1 MLGLQEIFP
10 FFQSQPTIP
19 SPSMWYTISTTQKIR
34 NEGLIMSH
42 LQTLDAYF
50 SENRKKHLEE
60 LFEFLRIPSIS
71 SLSEHKQDMQTAAQW
86 LADKLQQLNIENVS
100 IDQTAGHPVVYGEW
114 LHAEGKP
121 TILFYGHYD
130 VQPVDPLHLWES
142 EPFNPVIRDNK
153 LFARGASDDKG
164 QVFMHLK
171 MIEALFATEGTLPV
185 NVKFIY
191 EGEEEIG
198 SPNLPAYV
206 EANKEK
212 LSSDLILI
220 SDTGLYAPG
229 KPAVCYG
236 LRGLT
241 GVQIDVRG
249 AKGDLHSG
257 LYGGGVQ
264 NAIHALA
271 EILASFRDEH
281 GTIQVEGFYDK
292 VLPLTEEERQAYREL
307 NFDEEALKEEIG
319 VKELF
324 GEEGFSYLEQTWAR
338 PTLEINGVFGG
349 FSGEGIKTVLP
360 AEAGAKITC
369 RLVPDQD
376 PNEIVALLKA
386 HIEKHKPKG
395 VEVTVSEFD
404 KGAPYLTPFDHPL
417 IQAAGRSYE
426 RVYNVPTAFTRGG
439 GSIPIVAAF
448 DEILALPVVL
458 MGFGLNS
465 ENFHAPNEH
474 FHLENFDKG
483 LRVLGD
489 YLYEVSNLQS

>member
-1 MLGLQEIFP
+1 M
-10 FFQSQPTIP
+10 T
-19 SPSMWYTISTTQKIR
+19 
-34 NEGLIMSH
+34 H
-42 LQTLDAYF
+42 LQALDAYF
-50 SENRKKHLEE
+50 TNHREAHLNE
-60 LFEFLRIPSIS
+60 LNEFLRISSIS
-71 SLSEHKQDMQTAAQW
+71 SLSEHKEDMQKAAEW
-86 LADKLQQLNIENVS
+86 LAHAFEKLNLENIS
-100 IDQTAGHPVVYGEW
+100 ITQTAGHPVVYADW

-130 VQPVDPLHLWES
+130 VQPVDPLHLWDS
-142 EPFNPVIRDNK
+142 EPFNPTIRDNK

-171 MIEALFATEGTLPV
+171 MIEALFATTGTLPV

-198 SPNLPAYV
+198 SPNLPAFV
-206 EANKEK
+206 EEHKEK
-212 LSSDLILI
+212 LAADLILI

-236 LRGLT
+236 LRGLA
-241 GVQIDVRG
+241 GLQIDVRG
-249 AKGDLHSG
+249 AKSDLHSG

-264 NAIHALA
+264 NAIHALT

-292 VLPLTEEERQAYREL
+292 VLPLAAEEREAYK
-307 NFDEEALKEEIG
+307 ALGFNEDDVKEEVG

-324 GEEGFSYLEQTWAR
+324 GEAGYSYLEQTWAR
-338 PTLEINGVFGG
+338 PTLEVNGVFGG

-369 RLVPDQD
+369 RLVPNQEPD
-376 PNEIVALLKA
+376 EIVALLKA
-386 HIEKHKPKG
+386 HIEKHKPVG
-395 VEVTVSEFD
+395 VEVTISEFD
-404 KGAPYLTPFDHPL
+404 KGRPYLTPFDHPF

-426 RVYNVPTAFTRGG
+426 KVYHVPTAYTRGG

-458 MGFGLNS
+458 MGFGLSS

-489 YLYEVSNLQS
+489 YLYEVAELKK

>member
-1 MLGLQEIFP
+1 
-10 FFQSQPTIP
+10 
-19 SPSMWYTISTTQKIR
+19 
-34 NEGLIMSH
+34 MSH
-42 LQTLDAYF
+42 LQAFDAYF
-50 SENRKKHLEE
+50 AANRDKHLTE
-60 LFEFLRIPSIS
+60 LNDFLRIPSIS
-71 SLSEHKQDMQTAAQW
+71 SLSEHKQDMQLAASW
-86 LADKLQQLNIENVS
+86 LAAAMKRVNLENVR
-100 IDQTAGHPVVYGEW
+100 IDETGGHPVVYGDW
-114 LHAEGKP
+114 LHAPGKP
-121 TILFYGHYD
+121 TILLYGHYD
-130 VQPVDPLHLWES
+130 VQPVDPLELWETAPF
-142 EPFNPVIRDNK
+142 EPTIRDNK

-171 MIEALFATEGTLPV
+171 TVEALFALNGELPV
-185 NVKFIY
+185 NVKFII

-198 SPNLPAYV
+198 SPNLPPYV
-206 EANKEK
+206 EKNKK
-212 LSSDLILI
+212 ALAADLILI

-241 GVQIDVRG
+241 GIQIDVRG

-264 NAIHALA
+264 NPIHAIA

-292 VLPLTEEERQAYREL
+292 VRPLTEEERQAFRDL
-307 NFDEEALKEEIG
+307 NFDEEALKEEVG

-324 GEEGFSYLEQTWAR
+324 GEAGYSYLEQTWAR
-338 PTLEINGVFGG
+338 PTLEVNGFSGG

-360 AEAGAKITC
+360 AEASAKITC

-376 PNEIVALLKA
+376 PDDIVALLRT
-386 HIEKHKPKG
+386 HVEKHKPTG
-395 VEVTVSEFD
+395 VEVTISEFD
-404 KGAPYLTPFDHPL
+404 KGAPYITPFDHPV

-426 RVYNVPTAFTRGG
+426 KVYNVPTAYTRGG

-448 DEILALPVVL
+448 DQILQLPVVL
-458 MGFGLNS
+458 MGFGLSS

-483 LRVLGD
+483 LRVLAD
-489 YLYEVSNLQS
+489 YFVEIANLKL

>member
-1 MLGLQEIFP
+1 
-10 FFQSQPTIP
+10 
-19 SPSMWYTISTTQKIR
+19 
-34 NEGLIMSH
+34 MSH
-42 LQTLDAYF
+42 LAKLNAYF
-50 SENRKKHLEE
+50 AEHRDTHLKE
-60 LFEFLRIPSIS
+60 LNDFLRIPSIS
-71 SLSEHKQDMQTAAQW
+71 SLSEHKQDMQVAASW
-86 LADKLQQLNIENVS
+86 LAAAMKRINLENIS
-100 IDQTAGHPVVYGEW
+100 IEETGGHPVVYGDW
-114 LHAEGKP
+114 LHAPGKP

-130 VQPVDPLHLWES
+130 VQPVDPLNLWETPPF
-142 EPFNPVIRDNK
+142 EPTVRDNK

-171 MIEALFATEGTLPV
+171 AIEALFALEGTLPV
-185 NVKFIY
+185 NVKFII

-198 SPNLPAYV
+198 SPNLPPYV
-206 EANKEK
+206 EKNKEK
-212 LSSDLILI
+212 LAADLILI
-220 SDTGLYAPG
+220 SDTSLYAPG

-241 GVQIDVRG
+241 GIQIDVRG

-271 EILASFRDEH
+271 DILASFRDEH
-281 GTIQVEGFYDK
+281 GTIQVEGFYDN
-292 VLPLTEEERQAYREL
+292 VRPLSEEERQAYRDL
-307 NFDEEALKEEIG
+307 NFDEEALKEEVG
-319 VKELF
+319 VKQLF
-324 GEEGFSYLEQTWAR
+324 GEKGYSYLEQTWAR
-338 PTLEINGVFGG
+338 PTLEVNGVFGG
-349 FSGEGIKTVLP
+349 FAGEGIKTVLP

-376 PNEIVALLKA
+376 PDEIVALLKA
-386 HIEKHKPKG
+386 HVEKHKPVG
-395 VEVTVSEFD
+395 VDVTISEFD
-404 KGAPYLTPFDHPL
+404 KGAPYITPFDHPV

-426 RVYNVPTAFTRGG
+426 RVYEVPTAFIRGG

-448 DEILALPVVL
+448 DQILDLPVVL
-458 MGFGLNS
+458 MGFGLTS

-489 YLYEVSNLQS
+489 YLYEVATLKL

>member
-1 MLGLQEIFP
+1 
-10 FFQSQPTIP
+10 
-19 SPSMWYTISTTQKIR
+19 
-34 NEGLIMSH
+34 MSH
-42 LQTLDAYF
+42 LEKLDAYF
-50 SENRKKHLEE
+50 TENREKHLEE

-71 SLSEHKQDMQTAAQW
+71 SLSEHKEDIQTAANW
-86 LADKLQQLNIENVS
+86 LADRLRNLNIENVS

-130 VQPVDPLHLWES
+130 VQPVDPLNLWDS
-142 EPFNPVIRDNK
+142 EPFKPEIRDNK

-206 EANKEK
+206 EENKEK
-212 LSSDLILI
+212 LAADFILI

-271 EILASFRDEH
+271 EILASFRDKH

-292 VLPLTEEERQAYREL
+292 VLPLSDEEREAYKEL

-319 VKELF
+319 VNELF
-324 GEEGFSYLEQTWAR
+324 GEQGYSYLERTWAR
-338 PTLEINGVFGG
+338 PTLEVNGVFGG

-395 VEVTVSEFD
+395 VNVTISEFD
-404 KGAPYLTPFDHPL
+404 KGAPYLTPFNHPL

-426 RVYNVPTAFTRGG
+426 RIYNVPTAFTRGG

-474 FHLENFDKG
+474 FTLENFDKG

-489 YLYEVSNLQS
+489 YLYEVADLEF

>member
-1 MLGLQEIFP
+1 
-10 FFQSQPTIP
+10 
-19 SPSMWYTISTTQKIR
+19 
-34 NEGLIMSH
+34 MSH
-42 LQTLDAYF
+42 LAKLDAYF
-50 SENRKKHLEE
+50 AQHRDTHLKE
-60 LFEFLRIPSIS
+60 LNDFLRIPSIS
-71 SLSEHKQDMQTAAQW
+71 SLSEHKQDMQVAASW
-86 LADKLQQLNIENVS
+86 LAAAMKRINLENIS
-100 IDQTAGHPVVYGEW
+100 IDETGGHPVVYADW
-114 LHAEGKP
+114 LHAPGKP

-130 VQPVDPLHLWES
+130 VQPVDPLNLWETPPF
-142 EPFNPVIRDNK
+142 EPTVRDNK
-153 LFARGASDDKG
+153 LFARGSSDDKG

-171 MIEALFATEGTLPV
+171 AIEALFALEGTLPV
-185 NVKFIY
+185 NVKFII

-198 SPNLPAYV
+198 SPNLPPYV
-206 EANKEK
+206 EKNKEK
-212 LSSDLILI
+212 LAADLILI
-220 SDTGLYAPG
+220 SDTSLYAPG

-281 GTIQVEGFYDK
+281 GTIQVEGFYDN
-292 VLPLTEEERQAYREL
+292 VRPLSEEERQAYRDL
-307 NFDEEALKEEIG
+307 NFDEEALKEEVG
-319 VKELF
+319 VKQLF
-324 GEEGFSYLEQTWAR
+324 GEKGYSYLEQTWAR
-338 PTLEINGVFGG
+338 PTLEVNGVFGG

-376 PNEIVALLKA
+376 PDEIVALLKA
-386 HIEKHKPKG
+386 HVEKHKPAG
-395 VEVTVSEFD
+395 VDITISEFD
-404 KGAPYLTPFDHPL
+404 KGAPYITPFDHPV

-426 RVYNVPTAFTRGG
+426 HVYEVPTAFIRGG

-448 DEILALPVVL
+448 DQILALPVVL
-458 MGFGLNS
+458 MGFGLTS

-489 YLYEVSNLQS
+489 YLYEVATLKL

>member
-1 MLGLQEIFP
+1 MTNLQ
-10 FFQSQPTIP
+10 Q
-19 SPSMWYTISTTQKIR
+19 
-34 NEGLIMSH
+34 
-42 LQTLDAYF
+42 LDAYF
-50 SENRKKHLEE
+50 AEHREEHLNE
-60 LFEFLRIPSIS
+60 LKEFLRIPSIS
-71 SLSEHKQDMQTAAQW
+71 SLSEHKGDIQNAAQW
-86 LADKLQQLNIENVS
+86 LANAFDKLNLENIS
-100 IDQTAGHPVVYGEW
+100 ITQTAGHPVVYADW

-130 VQPVDPLHLWES
+130 VQPVDPLNLWDS
-142 EPFNPVIRDNK
+142 NPFDPTIRDNK

-171 MIEALFATEGTLPV
+171 MIEALFATTGTLPV

-198 SPNLPAYV
+198 SPNLPAFV
-206 EANKEK
+206 EEHKEK
-212 LSSDLILI
+212 LAADLILI
-220 SDTGLYAPG
+220 SDTGLYGPG

-241 GVQIDVRG
+241 GIQIDVRG

-257 LYGGGVQ
+257 LYGGGIQ

-292 VLPLTEEERQAYREL
+292 VLPLTEEEREAYRAL
-307 NFDEEALKEEIG
+307 GFDEESVKDEVG

-324 GEEGFSYLEQTWAR
+324 GEAGYSYLERTWAR
-338 PTLEINGVFGG
+338 PTLEVNGVFGG

-369 RLVPDQD
+369 RLVPNQE
-376 PNEIVALLKA
+376 PEEIVALLKA
-386 HIEKHKPKG
+386 HVEKHKPTG
-395 VEVTVSEFD
+395 VEVAISEFD
-404 KGAPYLTPFDHPL
+404 KGRPFLTPFDHPF

-426 RVYNVPTAFTRGG
+426 KVYNVPTAYTRGG

-448 DEILALPVVL
+448 DEILELPVVL
-458 MGFGLNS
+458 MGFGLSS

-483 LRVLGD
+483 LRVLSD
-489 YLYEVSNLQS
+489 YLFEVAALQK

>member
-1 MLGLQEIFP
+1 
-10 FFQSQPTIP
+10 
-19 SPSMWYTISTTQKIR
+19 
-34 NEGLIMSH
+34 MSH
-42 LQTLDAYF
+42 LAKLDAYF
-50 SENRKKHLEE
+50 AQHRDTHLKE
-60 LFEFLRIPSIS
+60 LNDFLRIPSIS
-71 SLSEHKQDMQTAAQW
+71 SLSEHKQDMQVAASW
-86 LADKLQQLNIENVS
+86 LAAAMKRINLENIS
-100 IDQTAGHPVVYGEW
+100 IDETGGHPVVYADW
-114 LHAEGKP
+114 LHAPGKP

-130 VQPVDPLHLWES
+130 VQPVDPLNLWETPPF
-142 EPFNPVIRDNK
+142 EPTVRDNK
-153 LFARGASDDKG
+153 LFARGSSDDKG

-171 MIEALFATEGTLPV
+171 AIEALFALEGTLPV
-185 NVKFIY
+185 NVKFII

-198 SPNLPAYV
+198 SPNLPPYV
-206 EANKEK
+206 EKNKEK
-212 LSSDLILI
+212 LAADLILI
-220 SDTGLYAPG
+220 SDTSLYAPG

-241 GVQIDVRG
+241 GVQIDVHG

-271 EILASFRDEH
+271 QILASFRDEH
-281 GTIQVEGFYDK
+281 GTIQVEGFYDN
-292 VLPLTEEERQAYREL
+292 VRPLSEEERQAYRDL
-307 NFDEEALKEEIG
+307 NFDEEALKEEVG
-319 VKELF
+319 VKQLF
-324 GEEGFSYLEQTWAR
+324 GEKGYSYLEQTWAR
-338 PTLEINGVFGG
+338 PTLEVNGVFGG

-376 PNEIVALLKA
+376 PDEIVALLKA
-386 HIEKHKPKG
+386 HVEKHKPAG
-395 VEVTVSEFD
+395 VDITISEFD
-404 KGAPYLTPFDHPL
+404 KGAPYITPFDHPV

-426 RVYNVPTAFTRGG
+426 YVYEVPTAFIRGG

-448 DEILALPVVL
+448 DQILALPVVL
-458 MGFGLNS
+458 MGFGLTS

-489 YLYEVSNLQS
+489 YLYEVATLKL

>member
-1 MLGLQEIFP
+1 
-10 FFQSQPTIP
+10 
-19 SPSMWYTISTTQKIR
+19 
-34 NEGLIMSH
+34 MSH
-42 LQTLDAYF
+42 LQQLDAYF
-50 SENRKKHLEE
+50 VENRDRHLQE

-71 SLSEHKQDMQTAAQW
+71 SLSEHKEDMQTAAQW
-86 LADKLQQLNIENVS
+86 LADALTKLNMENVS
-100 IDQTAGHPVVYGEW
+100 IDQTAGHPVVYAEW

-130 VQPVDPLHLWES
+130 VQPVDPLNLWDS
-142 EPFNPVIRDNK
+142 APFEPTIRDNK

-171 MIEALFATEGTLPV
+171 TIEALLATEGTLPV
-185 NVKFIY
+185 NVKFII

-198 SPNLPAYV
+198 SPNLPVYV
-206 EANKEK
+206 EENKEK
-212 LSSDLILI
+212 LAADLILI

-236 LRGLT
+236 LRGLA

-249 AKGDLHSG
+249 ANGDLHSG

-281 GTIQVEGFYDK
+281 GTIRVEGFYDK
-292 VLPLTEEERQAYREL
+292 VRPLSEEERQAYQDL
-307 NFDEEALKEEIG
+307 NFDEEALKEEVG
-319 VKELF
+319 VTELF
-324 GEEGFSYLEQTWAR
+324 GEKGYSYLEQIWAR

-369 RLVPDQD
+369 RLVPDQEPD
-376 PNEIVALLKA
+376 EIVALLRA
-386 HIEKHKPKG
+386 HIEKHKLPG
-395 VEVTVSEFD
+395 VEITITEFD
-404 KGAPYLTPFDHPL
+404 KGAPFITPFDHPV

-426 RVYNVPTAFTRGG
+426 KVYEVPTAYIRGG
-439 GSIPIVAAF
+439 GSIPIVASF
-448 DEILALPVVL
+448 DEILGLPVVL
-458 MGFGLNS
+458 MGFGLSS

-489 YLYEVSNLQS
+489 YLHEIAQI

>member
-1 MLGLQEIFP
+1 
-10 FFQSQPTIP
+10 
-19 SPSMWYTISTTQKIR
+19 
-34 NEGLIMSH
+34 MSH
-42 LQTLDAYF
+42 LQKLDQYF
-50 SENRKKHLEE
+50 SEHRDEHLQE

-71 SLSEHKQDMQTAAQW
+71 SLSEHKPDMLTAANW
-86 LADKLQQLNIENVS
+86 LAEKLKKLNIENVS
-100 IDQTAGHPVVYGEW
+100 VDPTEGHPVVYGEW
-114 LHAEGKP
+114 LHAPGKP

-164 QVFMHLK
+164 QVYMHLK

-212 LSSDLILI
+212 LAADLILI

-281 GTIQVEGFYDK
+281 GTIQVDGFYDK
-292 VLPLTEEERQAYREL
+292 VRPLSEEERQAYRDL
-307 NFDEEALKEEIG
+307 NFDEEALKEEVG
-319 VKELF
+319 VNELF
-324 GEEGFSYLEQTWAR
+324 GEQGYSYLEQTWAR
-338 PTLEINGVFGG
+338 PTLEVNGVFGG

-376 PNEIVALLKA
+376 PDEIVQLLKA
-386 HIEKHKPKG
+386 HIEKYKPKG
-395 VEVTVSEFD
+395 VSITVSEFD

-426 RVYNVPTAFTRGG
+426 KIYQVPTAFIRGG
-439 GSIPIVAAF
+439 GSIPIVASF
-448 DEILALPVVL
+448 DEILSLPVVL

-489 YLYEVSNLQS
+489 YLHEVSELKI

>member
-1 MLGLQEIFP
+1 
-10 FFQSQPTIP
+10 
-19 SPSMWYTISTTQKIR
+19 
-34 NEGLIMSH
+34 MSH
-42 LQTLDAYF
+42 LAKLDAYF
-50 SENRKKHLEE
+50 AQHRDTHLKE
-60 LFEFLRIPSIS
+60 LNDFLRIPSIS
-71 SLSEHKQDMQTAAQW
+71 SLSEHKQDMQVAASW
-86 LADKLQQLNIENVS
+86 LAAAMKRINLENIS
-100 IDQTAGHPVVYGEW
+100 IEETGGHPVVYADW
-114 LHAEGKP
+114 LHAPGKP

-130 VQPVDPLHLWES
+130 VQPVDPLNLWETPPF
-142 EPFNPVIRDNK
+142 EPTVRDNK
-153 LFARGASDDKG
+153 LFARGSSDDKG

-171 MIEALFATEGTLPV
+171 AIEALFALEGTLPV
-185 NVKFIY
+185 NVKFII

-198 SPNLPAYV
+198 SPNLPPYV
-206 EANKEK
+206 EKNKEK
-212 LSSDLILI
+212 LAADLILI
-220 SDTGLYAPG
+220 SDTSLYAPG

-271 EILASFRDEH
+271 QILASFRDEH
-281 GTIQVEGFYDK
+281 GTIQVEGFYDN
-292 VLPLTEEERQAYREL
+292 VRPLSEEERQAYRDL
-307 NFDEEALKEEIG
+307 NFDEEALKEEVG
-319 VKELF
+319 VKQLF
-324 GEEGFSYLEQTWAR
+324 GEKGYSYLEQTWAR
-338 PTLEINGVFGG
+338 PTLEVNGVFGG

-376 PNEIVALLKA
+376 PDEIVALLKA
-386 HIEKHKPKG
+386 HVEKHKPAG
-395 VEVTVSEFD
+395 VDITISEFD
-404 KGAPYLTPFDHPL
+404 KGAPYITPFDHPV

-426 RVYNVPTAFTRGG
+426 HVYEVPTAFIRGG

-448 DEILALPVVL
+448 DQILALPVVL
-458 MGFGLNS
+458 MGFGLTS

-489 YLYEVSNLQS
+489 YLYEVAMLKL

>member
-1 MLGLQEIFP
+1 
-10 FFQSQPTIP
+10 
-19 SPSMWYTISTTQKIR
+19 
-34 NEGLIMSH
+34 MSH
-42 LQTLDAYF
+42 LAKLDAYF
-50 SENRKKHLEE
+50 AQHRDTHLKE
-60 LFEFLRIPSIS
+60 LNDFLRIPSIS
-71 SLSEHKQDMQTAAQW
+71 SLSEHKQDMQVAASW
-86 LADKLQQLNIENVS
+86 LAAAMKRINLENIS
-100 IDQTAGHPVVYGEW
+100 IDETGGHPVVYADW
-114 LHAEGKP
+114 LHAPGKP

-130 VQPVDPLHLWES
+130 VQPVDPLNLWETPPF
-142 EPFNPVIRDNK
+142 EPTVRDNK
-153 LFARGASDDKG
+153 LFARGSSDDKG

-171 MIEALFATEGTLPV
+171 AIEALFALEGTLPV
-185 NVKFIY
+185 NVKFII

-198 SPNLPAYV
+198 SPNLPPYV
-206 EANKEK
+206 EKNKEK
-212 LSSDLILI
+212 LAADLILI
-220 SDTGLYAPG
+220 SDTSLYAPG

-241 GVQIDVRG
+241 GLQIDVRG

-271 EILASFRDEH
+271 QILASFRDEH
-281 GTIQVEGFYDK
+281 GTIQVEGFYDN
-292 VLPLTEEERQAYREL
+292 VRPLSEEERQAYRDL
-307 NFDEEALKEEIG
+307 NFDEEALKEEVG
-319 VKELF
+319 VKQLF
-324 GEEGFSYLEQTWAR
+324 GEKGYSYLEQTWAR
-338 PTLEINGVFGG
+338 PTLEVNGVFGG

-376 PNEIVALLKA
+376 PDEIVALLKA
-386 HIEKHKPKG
+386 HVEKHKPAG
-395 VEVTVSEFD
+395 VDITISEFD
-404 KGAPYLTPFDHPL
+404 KGAPYITPFDHPV

-426 RVYNVPTAFTRGG
+426 HVYEVPTAFIRGG

-448 DEILALPVVL
+448 DQILALPVVL
-458 MGFGLNS
+458 MGFGLTS

-489 YLYEVSNLQS
+489 YLYEVATLKL

>member
-1 MLGLQEIFP
+1 MSI
-10 FFQSQPTIP
+10 
-19 SPSMWYTISTTQKIR
+19 TQ
-34 NEGLIMSH
+34 
-42 LQTLDAYF
+42 QVDAYF
-50 SENRKKHLEE
+50 AENREKHLNE
-60 LFEFLRIPSIS
+60 LNEFLRIPSIS
-71 SLSEHKQDMQTAAQW
+71 SLSEHKEDMQSAAKW
-86 LADKLQQLNIENVS
+86 LAEKLTSLNIENVS

-130 VQPVDPLHLWES
+130 VQPVDPLNLWDS
-142 EPFNPVIRDNK
+142 APFEPEIRDNK
-153 LFARGASDDKG
+153 LFARGSSDDKG

-171 MIEALFATEGTLPV
+171 TIEALFATTGTLPV
-185 NVKFIY
+185 NVKFII

-198 SPNLPAYV
+198 SPNLPEYV

-212 LSSDLILI
+212 LAADLILI

-271 EILASFRDEH
+271 EILTSFRDEH
-281 GTIQVEGFYDK
+281 GTIQVEGFYDN
-292 VLPLTEEERQAYREL
+292 VLPLTEEERQAYRDL
-307 NFDEEALKEEIG
+307 NHDEEELKEEVG

-324 GEEGFSYLEQTWAR
+324 GEEGYSFLEQTWAR
-338 PTLEINGVFGG
+338 PTLEVNGVFGG

-369 RLVPDQD
+369 RLVPNQD
-376 PNEIVALLKA
+376 PEEIVALLRA
-386 HIEKHKPKG
+386 HIEKHKPTG
-395 VEVTVSEFD
+395 VEVVVSEFD
-404 KGAPYLTPFDHPL
+404 KGKPFITPFDHPV

-426 RVYNVPTAFTRGG
+426 KVYEVPTAYTRGG
-439 GSIPIVAAF
+439 GSIPIVASF
-448 DEILALPVVL
+448 DEILKQPVVL
-458 MGFGLNS
+458 MGFGLAS

-483 LRVLGD
+483 LRVLAD
-489 YLYEVSNLQS
+489 YLYEVSNLEL

>member
-1 MLGLQEIFP
+1 MTNLQ
-10 FFQSQPTIP
+10 Q
-19 SPSMWYTISTTQKIR
+19 
-34 NEGLIMSH
+34 
-42 LQTLDAYF
+42 LDAYF
-50 SENRKKHLEE
+50 AEHREEHLNE
-60 LFEFLRIPSIS
+60 LKEFLRIPSIS
-71 SLSEHKQDMQTAAQW
+71 SLSEHKGDIQNAAQW
-86 LADKLQQLNIENVS
+86 LANAFDKLNLENIS
-100 IDQTAGHPVVYGEW
+100 ITQTAGHPVVYADW

-130 VQPVDPLHLWES
+130 VQPVDPLNLWDS
-142 EPFNPVIRDNK
+142 KPFDPTIRDNK

-171 MIEALFATEGTLPV
+171 MIEALFATTGALPV

-198 SPNLPAYV
+198 SPNLPAFV
-206 EANKEK
+206 EEHKEK
-212 LSSDLILI
+212 LAADLILI
-220 SDTGLYAPG
+220 SDTGLYGPG

-241 GVQIDVRG
+241 GIQIDVRG

-292 VLPLTEEERQAYREL
+292 VLPLTEEEREAYRAL
-307 NFDEEALKEEIG
+307 GFDEESVKDEVG

-324 GEEGFSYLEQTWAR
+324 GEAGYSYLERTWAR
-338 PTLEINGVFGG
+338 PTLEVNGVFGG

-369 RLVPDQD
+369 RLVPNQE
-376 PNEIVALLKA
+376 PEEIVALLKA
-386 HIEKHKPKG
+386 HVEKHKPTG
-395 VEVTVSEFD
+395 VEVAISEFD
-404 KGAPYLTPFDHPL
+404 KGRPFLTPFDHPF

-426 RVYNVPTAFTRGG
+426 KVYKVPTAYTRGG

-448 DEILALPVVL
+448 DEILELPVVL
-458 MGFGLNS
+458 MGFGLSS

-483 LRVLGD
+483 LRVLSD
-489 YLYEVSNLQS
+489 YLFEVAALQK

>member
-1 MLGLQEIFP
+1 
-10 FFQSQPTIP
+10 
-19 SPSMWYTISTTQKIR
+19 
-34 NEGLIMSH
+34 MSH
-42 LQTLDAYF
+42 LQALDQYF
-50 SENRKKHLEE
+50 SENREKHLNE

-71 SLSEHKQDMQTAAQW
+71 SLSEHKEDIQTAANW
-86 LADKLQQLNIENVS
+86 LANALRNLQIENVS
-100 IDQTAGHPVVYGEW
+100 VDQTNGHPVVYGEW

-130 VQPVDPLHLWES
+130 VQPIDPLNLWES

-198 SPNLPAYV
+198 SPHLPAYV

-212 LSSDLILI
+212 LAADVILI

-241 GVQIDVRG
+241 GIQIDVRG

-281 GTIQVEGFYDK
+281 GTIQVEGFYDQ
-292 VLPLTEEERQAYREL
+292 VRPLSDEERQAYRDL
-307 NFDEEALKEEIG
+307 QFDEEALKEEVG

-324 GEEGFSYLEQTWAR
+324 GEKGYSYLEQTWAR
-338 PTLEINGVFGG
+338 PTLEVNGIFGG

-376 PNEIVALLKA
+376 PNEIVSLLRK
-386 HIEKHKPKG
+386 HVEKHKPTG
-395 VEVTVSEFD
+395 VEVTISEFD
-404 KGAPYLTPFDHPL
+404 KGAPWITPFDHPL

-426 RVYNVPTAFTRGG
+426 RVYNVPTAFIRGG
-439 GSIPIVAAF
+439 GSIPIVASF
-448 DEILALPVVL
+448 DEILKLPVVL

-489 YLYEVSNLQS
+489 YLVEVSSLQF